1 MSDPRQT
8 SGIRKAMDGVSG
20 AFGGLL
26 AILFFLAP
34 FAGPAAAQSS
44 TSYRLSGALVQGAS
58 TSSASGSVVVGCL
71 DVGLAGKSA
80 STSWV
85 VESGCSWGAGLY
97 HGLPNVN
104 GVSGGGTQGTQVN
117 QPFALALQVTVTDP
131 FGDPVA
137 GATVV
142 FTAPASGASCTFG
155 GGGSATTD
163 ATGVASVAATANAS
177 IGSYVVTASVSGLAQ
192 VTFSLANNP
201 LPVELQSFSV
211 D

>member
-1 MSDPRQT
+1 MSAPRQT
-8 SGIRKAMDGVSG
+8 SGIRKAIDGVSG

-26 AILFFLAP
+26 AILFLLAP
-34 FAGPAAAQSS
+34 VAGPAAAQSS
-44 TSYRLSGALVQGAS
+44 TNYRLSGVLVQGAS

-85 VESGCSWGAGLY
+85 VESGCSWGGGLY

-142 FTAPASGASCTFG
+142 FTAPASGASCAFG
-155 GGGSATTD
+155 GGSSATTD
-163 ATGVASVAATANAS
+163 AAGVAAVTATANAS
-177 IGSYVVTASVSGLAQ
+177 TGPYTVTASVSGLPQ
-192 VTFSLANNP
+192 VTFSLTNNP